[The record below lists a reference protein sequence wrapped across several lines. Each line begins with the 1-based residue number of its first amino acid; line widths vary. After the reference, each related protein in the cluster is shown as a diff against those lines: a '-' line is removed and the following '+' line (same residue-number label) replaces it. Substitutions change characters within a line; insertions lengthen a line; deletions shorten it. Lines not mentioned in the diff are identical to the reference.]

1 MIEAQENH
9 YKYQEGFINAREEF
23 RNHHTNI
30 THTHPTPPPNL
41 DVLWT
46 LLYQLLYNKVNQHL
60 SIWQMFFLCIFISLQ
75 WCYVDGVREPGCT
88 NVGWSYEISRPFLM
102 LCKIRRIKNFIWV
115 AHGQTCSKQWN
126 LGHAQRLCNIRCA
139 QRLCNVRY
147 AQRLCNVRYAQRLC
161 NVGYAQRL
169 CNVRYAQRLCNVG
182 YAQRLCNV
190 KYAQR
195 LYNVRYA
202 ERQCNMRYAQMLW
215 NVRYAQGYTMWD
227 YMLKV
232 IQCEIIC
239 SRLYNVGYA
248 QMLCNV
254 GMLKGEAST

>member
-1 MIEAQENH
+1 MIGAEENH
-9 YKYQEGFINAREEF
+9 YKYQEGFKNAREELE
-23 RNHHTNI
+23 I
-30 THTHPTPPPNL
+30 TIQIFPHPTPPPNL

-46 LLYQLLYNKVNQHL
+46 LLYKLLYNKVN
-60 SIWQMFFLCIFISLQ
+60 QMFFLCIFISLQ

-88 NVGWSYEISRPFLM
+88 NVGWSYEVSRPFLM

-115 AHGQTCSKQWN
+115 GYGQTCSKLWN
-126 LGHAQRLCNIRCA
+126 LGHAQRLCNIRC
-139 QRLCNVRY
+139 
-147 AQRLCNVRYAQRLC
+147 
-161 NVGYAQRL
+161 AQRL

>member
-1 MIEAQENH
+1 MQGKSSE
-9 YKYQEGFINAREEF
+9 
-23 RNHHTNI
+23 I
-30 THTHPTPPPNL
+30 TIQISLPPHPTPPPNL

-46 LLYQLLYNKVNQHL
+46 LLYKLLYNEVNKHL

-88 NVGWSYEISRPFLM
+88 NVGWSYEVSRPFLM

-115 AHGQTCSKQWN
+115 GYGQTCSKLWN

-147 AQRLCNVRYAQRLC
+147 AQRLCNV
-161 NVGYAQRL
+161 GYAQRL
-169 CNVRYAQRLCNVG
+169 CNM
-182 YAQRLCNV
+182 

-215 NVRYAQGYTMWD
+215 NVRYMYAQGYTMWD

-232 IQCEIIC
+232 IQCGIC
-239 SRLYNVGYA
+239 SNAMQCGYA
-248 QMLCNV
+248 ERWSKHIKSLIV
-254 GMLKGEAST
+254 